1 MSIKKRRRRIMVFFA
16 FMLMVAILGTA
27 VACKGQK
34 ASDEPEPIDTS
45 VQQAMDMET
54 LRGIYF
60 DFAIKHRFDYV
71 PFFEEGKAPEESP
84 EYLFYAFAINLD
96 NWGEDKGIMTRAYV
110 DEVIHDHFEVG
121 EITHKALH
129 KGWDYDGEKY
139 IAVPQGINEEP
150 IYVLKSFDSFPNNGR
165 TVYDLTM
172 DYCVAEGYEEM
183 QSIRAAIVAD
193 DLGALTVMETE
204 SFRFYLDETTEEPVF
219 LSHTRA
225 DGDTFTLPETPGV
238 RYYTYFADHARQI
251 NPLFVFPGD
260 DESITDDFL
269 MIFAIQN
276 LPNFDTKNG
285 CDKQEIDRILEKY
298 FGRTV
303 KNYRTSVSEV
313 LLTGKVRPKGFSFHG
328 ANRLVLQRL
337 VPEKDGSFSGTFD
350 VYHIPELT
358 ENIAQIDEALK
369 LGNTEEYQEYFAESV
384 TIKFSEIPD
393 DDEPQGFFIRFQSIK
408 PDKPE
413 DWSLGTYDGPVYV
426 IVDGSFVG
434 SCVNGT
440 WQSLVDPKD
449 PYELAKYY
457 RYLIKDIVGRGYNTY
472 AHDREIG
479 FASEVVL
486 YTGVGLGGFEDGDK
500 TELFRP
506 FAKSV
511 SDGVCVLPLP
521 VQLTGSEFDTLEV
534 PTYGYYLK
542 IGTKISENS
551 STPALATNAQIIPP
565 DGMVWSDSI
574 TGDDLASLEKVLA
587 ENGIS
592 YENPAITAA
601 TGDFDSDDKQETVF
615 FASPQ
620 RRSDGYLDISAQNGG
635 LFSVGMLRDD
645 NGTYQKVYTRF
656 LDYTDDVTAH
666 FRVIPLGIFDLN
678 SDGMFEICLKAGE
691 WEGGHTFVLAQN
703 GEGVWET
710 VLRANWGM

>member
-1 MSIKKRRRRIMVFFA
+1 
-16 FMLMVAILGTA
+16 
-27 VACKGQK
+27 
-34 ASDEPEPIDTS
+34 
-45 VQQAMDMET
+45 
-54 LRGIYF
+54 
-60 DFAIKHRFDYV
+60 
-71 PFFEEGKAPEESP
+71 
-84 EYLFYAFAINLD
+84 
-96 NWGEDKGIMTRAYV
+96 
-110 DEVIHDHFEVG
+110 
-121 EITHKALH
+121 
-129 KGWDYDGEKY
+129 
-139 IAVPQGINEEP
+139 
-150 IYVLKSFDSFPNNGR
+150 
-165 TVYDLTM
+165 
-172 DYCVAEGYEEM
+172 EEM

-225 DGDTFTLPETPGV
+225 DGDTFTLP
-238 RYYTYFADHARQI
+238 
-251 NPLFVFPGD
+251 
-260 DESITDDFL
+260 
-269 MIFAIQN
+269 
-276 LPNFDTKNG
+276 
-285 CDKQEIDRILEKY
+285 
-298 FGRTV
+298 
-303 KNYRTSVSEV
+303 
-313 LLTGKVRPKGFSFHG
+313 
-328 ANRLVLQRL
+328 
-337 VPEKDGSFSGTFD
+337 
-350 VYHIPELT
+350 
-358 ENIAQIDEALK
+358 
-369 LGNTEEYQEYFAESV
+369 
-384 TIKFSEIPD
+384 
-393 DDEPQGFFIRFQSIK
+393 
-408 PDKPE
+408 
-413 DWSLGTYDGPVYV
+413 DWSIGTYDGPVYV

-449 PYELAKYY
+449 PYEPAKYY

-479 FASEVVL
+479 FASEVLL

-551 STPALATNAQIIPP
+551 STPALAINAQIIPP
-565 DGMVWSDSI
+565 DGMIWSDSI
-574 TGDDLASLEKVLA
+574 TGDDLAFLEKVLA